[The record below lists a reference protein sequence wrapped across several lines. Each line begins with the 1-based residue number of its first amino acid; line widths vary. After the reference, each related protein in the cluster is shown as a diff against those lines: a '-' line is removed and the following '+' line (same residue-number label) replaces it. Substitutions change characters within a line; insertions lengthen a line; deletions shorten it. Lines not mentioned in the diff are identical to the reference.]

1 MNKPTTMKPHSSSTI
16 RHSPSRAAFTLVE
29 LLVVIAIIGIL
40 VALLM
45 PAVQAA
51 REAARRVQ
59 CSNNLKQLGLAC
71 HTYQT
76 SNGAFPP
83 GHTDFGGNEHSW
95 CTLILPFLEQ
105 QALYDK
111 VDFTVKW
118 NHANNRLVKEFNLA
132 AQLCP
137 SSDHKDPGQG
147 DYGGINGPRGLPG
160 LPGGWR
166 YGESYA
172 AGVLIATG
180 GTRDGVWNSA
190 PISAALIRDGLSN
203 TLIIAEDAG
212 RTDSARFWVNAHQ
225 TYVQHGLINK
235 SRSNE
240 IFSDHPGGA
249 MAAFA
254 DGHVQFLKETLDMTV
269 IDAIGTRDRGEQV
282 DTSAL

>member
-1 MNKPTTMKPHSSSTI
+1 MNEQTTSKSHSSF
-16 RHSPSRAAFTLVE
+16 RAAFTLVE

-40 VALLM
+40 VALLL

-51 REAARRVQ
+51 RESARRLQ
-59 CSNNLKQLGLAC
+59 CSNNLKQLALGC

-76 SNGAFPP
+76 SFSVFPP
-83 GHTDFGGNEHSW
+83 GHTDYRGNEHSW
-95 CTLILPFLEQ
+95 CTLILPSLEQ
-105 QALYDK
+105 QALYDQ
-111 VDFTVKW
+111 VDFAVKW

-137 SSDHKDPGQG
+137 SSTHKDPGQG

-160 LPGGWR
+160 LPSGWAH
-166 YGESYA
+166 GQSFA
-172 AGVLIATG
+172 AGIMVAIGPSVTNG
-180 GTRDGVWNSA
+180 
-190 PISAALIRDGLSN
+190 PISAAHVRDGLSN

-212 RTDSARFWVNAHQ
+212 RTDGNRFWMDAHQ
-225 TYVQHGLINK
+225 TYAQHGPINK

-254 DGHVQFLKETLDMTV
+254 DGHVQFLQETTELSVVDT
-269 IDAIGTRDRGEQV
+269 IATRARGEQV
-282 DTSAL
+282 DLSSL